1 MADYET
7 ISWEYSDAEAI
18 EEVKSFTQSGAYPVI
33 ITEAEYTPKD
43 AEGLFADS
51 FRIKIV
57 GIDGEAAD
65 AVCNLRYWMR
75 DNRSGQANWRSK
87 NTLVGL
93 GKALFGPDFKGIP
106 HPNDMVGRVCI
117 ANVVVKPK
125 EDGSAGFPRVY
136 SFEEIEDYYE
146 VFVTK
151 PQHFRRR
158 TGATEQ

>member
-1 MADYET
+1 M
-7 ISWEYSDAEAI
+7 
-18 EEVKSFTQSGAYPVI
+18 
-33 ITEAEYTPKD
+33 
-43 AEGLFADS
+43 
-51 FRIKIV
+51 

-125 EDGSAGFPRVY
+125 EDGTPGFPRVY
-136 SFEEIEDYYE
+136 SFDEIEDYYE

-151 PQHFRRR
+151 PQHFRRK
-158 TGATEQ
+158 GASEQ